1 MNSLWTLI
9 VIPFVLIILIWL
21 LKNFLRTF
29 KDLVRIERVS
39 FSPIITHLSE
49 TLSGITTIRAF
60 QNKTESFMEQN
71 YKNLNRHVNIAYYIN
86 AIRRWF
92 AIRLEIT

>member
-1 MNSLWTLI
+1 
-9 VIPFVLIILIWL
+9 
-21 LKNFLRTF
+21 
-29 KDLVRIERVS
+29 
-39 FSPIITHLSE
+39 
-49 TLSGITTIRAF
+49 
-60 QNKTESFMEQN
+60 MEQN